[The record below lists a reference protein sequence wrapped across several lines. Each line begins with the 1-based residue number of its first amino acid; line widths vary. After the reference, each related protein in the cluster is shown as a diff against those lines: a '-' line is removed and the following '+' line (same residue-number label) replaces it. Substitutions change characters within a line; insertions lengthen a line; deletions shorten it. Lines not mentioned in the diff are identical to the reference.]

1 LHEPWAAGMLTAM
14 IPALLRVCM
23 LATLLASPCCLAD
36 QETLN
41 RTAAALP
48 AKLQGLMKAQK
59 EHLDSGVT
67 MEMVQALHAVSEG
80 LLPDLVLLEGGD
92 KEGDGLDE
100 IQRDMAGV
108 ASAVYYRN
116 HATGWG
122 GTITTIEMAAAQL
135 AYVETRLCHAVTNA
149 FEEKDGFDLEAWHA
163 RWKAAGGSTGEPHG
177 DAIEASEGS
186 LRVVGDR
193 IEFDRGASGGVC
205 EEPAEGLAG
214 RTLELSAKAG
224 QKVVIAATGV
234 RVRLHRVGGD
244 GKAAAFSGWGRCHE
258 ARLPESKGGAYRIE
272 FGKKEAGSDEPARL
286 LLEIR

>member
-1 LHEPWAAGMLTAM
+1 MK
-14 IPALLRVCM
+14 
-23 LATLLASPCCLAD
+23 
-36 QETLN
+36 

-48 AKLQGLMKAQK
+48 AKLQGLMKAQQ

-67 MEMVQALHAVSEG
+67 MEMVQALHAVSDG

-92 KEGDGLDE
+92 KEGGGLDE

-149 FEEKDGFDLEAWHA
+149 FEEMDGFDLEAWHA
-163 RWKAAGGSTGEPHG
+163 RWKAAGGSTGESYG
-177 DAIEASEGS
+177 DAIEAAEGS
-186 LRVVGDR
+186 LRIVGDR
-193 IEFDRGASGGVC
+193 IEFGRGTSGGVC
-205 EEPAEGLAG
+205 EEPVEGLAE

-224 QKVVIAATGV
+224 QKLVIAATGV
-234 RVRLHRVGGD
+234 RVRLHRVGAD
-244 GKAAAFSGWGRCHE
+244 GKVEAFSGWGRCHE
-258 ARLPESKGGAYRIE
+258 TKLPESKGGAYRIE
-272 FGKKEAGSDEPARL
+272 FGKKETGSDEPARL